1 MNSVDLGSVLVY
13 PHAKEITPPYG
24 NPVCIYCSESQE
36 ERKNF
41 VFGTAMHN
49 CAAVGKSLAVI
60 LDNSYQEMIE
70 RFFPLPGKVD
80 ILDGPFPYEVCYST
94 QRAKVVLENDSE
106 IWFRGGFEDHRNTLR
121 NNRYQWVFLS
131 EASYF
136 SEEDVRFALMRIMPW
151 IHHCFI
157 NLDVRPCLL
166 GSIDPRNIRGTWFEE
181 RFEKQGNFLVLTSK
195 ALIRRRGETE

>member
-1 MNSVDLGSVLVY
+1 MNSVDHDKVLVY
-13 PHAKEITPPYG
+13 PHAREITPPYD

-49 CAAVGKSLAVI
+49 CAAVGRSLAVI
-60 LDNSYQEMIE
+60 MDNSYQEMID

-80 ILDGPFPYEVCYST
+80 ILDGPFPYEVCYSPH
-94 QRAKVVLENDSE
+94 RAEVVLENDSR
-106 IWFRGGFEDHRNTLR
+106 ILFRGSFEDNRYNLPS
-121 NNRYQWVFLS
+121 NRYQWIFLS
-131 EASYF
+131 EANCF

-166 GSIDPRNIRGTWFEE
+166 GSADPRNIRGTWFEE
-181 RFEKQGNFLVLTSK
+181 CFERRGNFLVLTSK
-195 ALIRRRGETE
+195 ALMRRRGETE